1 MVKTKRS
8 FYTKLLF
15 SLLFTIS
22 VFLINNYKTSA
33 ESLKHS
39 PNVQQSQT
47 FIPKVSERKYESN
60 IRGVKDITPNQIMK
74 KVSNK
79 NNFILFVGYK
89 ECKYCRAFSIEL
101 KKFISLSK
109 EKVYYLDLDKVRSK
123 NNRYKYNQ
131 KFVNFIQR
139 DLELDGTPTIAAL
152 RKGKVDQNLNYSG
165 YGFKLK
171 DLMKLI
177 SNDNR
182 KKYVKKLTKK
192 IHVITGKIKHE
203 KKIGHKNTSKIQRLT
218 NQVKKLK
225 KELYLYTI

>member
-1 MVKTKRS
+1 MVKTKKS

-22 VFLINNYKTSA
+22 VFLVNNYKISA

-39 PNVQQSQT
+39 PNVQQSQI
-47 FIPKVSERKYESN
+47 FLPKVSEKKYESN
-60 IRGVKDITPNQIMK
+60 IRGVKNITPNQIMK

-101 KKFISLSK
+101 KEFISISK
-109 EKVYYLDLDKVRSK
+109 EKVYYLDLDKVRSQ

-131 KFVNFIQR
+131 QFVNFIQR

-177 SNDNR
+177 SINKR
-182 KKYVKKLTKK
+182 KQYAKKLTKK
-192 IHVITGKIKHE
+192 IHMLKDKIKHE
-203 KKIGHKNTSKIQRLT
+203 KKIGHKSTSKIKRLT
-218 NQVKKLK
+218 NQIKKIK